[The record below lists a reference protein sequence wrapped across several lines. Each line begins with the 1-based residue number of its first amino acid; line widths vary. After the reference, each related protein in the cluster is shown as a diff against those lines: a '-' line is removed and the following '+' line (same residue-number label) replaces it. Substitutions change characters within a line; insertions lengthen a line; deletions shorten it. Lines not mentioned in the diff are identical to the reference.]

1 MSSAARATIRATLRQ
16 LSAVECLSPALATWL
31 SVYDRLDSASVEDPM
46 EALH

>member
-1 MSSAARATIRATLRQ
+1 MSSAARATLRVALRQ
-16 LSAVECLSPALATWL
+16 LSAVECLSLALAIGL